1 MAGRWPPCRK
11 LNVMSESRLLVLS
24 SLFPNAAQPAAGV
37 FIRERMFR
45 VARERALV
53 VLAPRAWFP
62 GQSIIRLFRPHFR
75 PPAKR
80 VETMSGIE
88 IHRPRYLSVP
98 GVLKGLDGLSMALCC
113 WWTARRLVADR
124 QLNILDAHF
133 AYPDGY
139 AGALLARW
147 LRLPMTL
154 TLRGQEARQS
164 ASPLRAHLQA
174 ALAGADQVITV
185 SDALRALA
193 LQLGESSDRLR
204 VIGNGIDTE
213 KFAPIDRQEARRR
226 LGLPSNA
233 RVLIT
238 VGTLIE
244 RKGFHRVIE
253 VMPRLLSGHPE
264 LHYLVVGGAGPEG
277 DFSQRLKALVQEQGV
292 GNRVHFLGALA
303 PDRLN
308 VPLSAADVF
317 VLASAYEGWA
327 NVLLEAMA
335 CGLPVVATDVGGNA
349 QVVRHEWLGR
359 VVRLGDGVAL
369 TEAIHEVLSQEWDA
383 GRIREYAV
391 ANAWDE
397 RIPQLIA
404 LLDQVA
410 NEGRRAESKAAA
422 MRRSVGAR

>member
-1 MAGRWPPCRK
+1 MAGEWPPRGK
-11 LNVMSESRLLVLS
+11 LNSMLASRLLVLS

-62 GQSIIRLFRPHFR
+62 GQSIIRWFRPHFR
-75 PPAKR
+75 PTAQR

-98 GVLKGLDGLSMALCC
+98 GVLKKLDGLSMALCC
-113 WWTARRLVADR
+113 WWTARRLVADK
-124 QLNILDAHF
+124 QLNVLDAHF

-164 ASPLRAHLQA
+164 SSPLRAHVRT
-174 ALAGADQVITV
+174 ALAGAERVIAV

-193 LQLGESSDRLR
+193 LQLGESSDRVK

-233 RVLIT
+233 CVLVT

-253 VMPRLLSGHPE
+253 VIPRLLSDYPE

-277 DFSQRLKALVQEQGV
+277 DFSQRLKALAQEQGV
-292 GNRVHFLGALA
+292 GDRVHFLGAL
-303 PDRLN
+303 PPEKLN
-308 VPLSAADVF
+308 VPLSAADVS

-359 VVRLGDGVAL
+359 IVRLGDGAAL
-369 TEAIHEVLSQEWDA
+369 TEAIHEALSKEWDA
-383 GRIREYAV
+383 GRIREYAI

-397 RIPQLIA
+397 RIPQLIT

-410 NEGRRAESKAAA
+410 NEGRRPASNTAAT
-422 MRRSVGAR
+422 RRSVGAR